1 MNRTTTHTEA
11 VTVVNNIRRAQN
23 LLVYGDQRTA
33 MVALEASG
41 VSAMDSYLAVKA
53 AITLLKLDAVA

>member
-1 MNRTTTHTEA
+1 M
-11 VTVVNNIRRAQN
+11 VNNIRRAQN